1 MNSIHTLQATDF
13 NSRIFEI
20 IRKDDITLE
29 KESNDVSVFDTNLNR
44 NILENSLKQIKSRI
58 EEINVLTI
66 FINFIHLSLVYI
78 YFFFKNK

>member
-78 YFFFKNK
+78 YFFF

>member
-78 YFFFKNK
+78 FFFF